1 MIDANTSAGK
11 FASPH
16 PNEVDCKRIE
26 RALAKRHRYRYVS
39 PEVCPSEH
47 GYRIESPCCS
57 RNIDKG
63 GGVVDVALLEY
74 AEASRTWR
82 LHNKDHVQGTWQ
94 LYREF
99 ETLAQLLQQLNLDPE
114 RIFWQ

>member
-1 MIDANTSAGK
+1 MADVGV
-11 FASPH
+11 PH

-26 RALAKRHRYRYVS
+26 RALAQRHRYRYVS
-39 PEVCPSEH
+39 PEVCPSEQ

-57 RNIDKG
+57 RNVDKE
-63 GGVVDVALLEY
+63 GGVIDIALLEY
-74 AEASRTWR
+74 AAASRIWR
-82 LHNKDHVQGTWQ
+82 LHRKDHVHGTWL
-94 LYREF
+94 LYQEF

>member
-1 MIDANTSAGK
+1 MGDANAATAG
-11 FASPH
+11 SPH

-26 RALAKRHRYRYVS
+26 RALAQRHRYRYVS
-39 PEVCPSEH
+39 PEVCPTQQ

-57 RNIDKG
+57 RNVDKD
-63 GGVVDVALLEY
+63 GGVIDIAWIEY
-74 AEASRTWR
+74 DAASRSWR
-82 LHNKDHVQGTWQ
+82 LHRKDHAQSTWL
-94 LYREF
+94 LYQEF

>member
-1 MIDANTSAGK
+1 MADVGV
-11 FASPH
+11 PH

-26 RALAKRHRYRYVS
+26 RALAQRHRYRYVS
-39 PEVCPSEH
+39 PEVCPSQQ

-57 RNIDKG
+57 RNVDRD
-63 GGVVDVALLEY
+63 GGVIDIAWIEY
-74 AEASRTWR
+74 SVASRTWL
-82 LHNKDHVQGTWQ
+82 LHRKDHAHGTWL
-94 LYREF
+94 LYQEF

>member
-1 MIDANTSAGK
+1 MANADAETAG
-11 FASPH
+11 SPH

-26 RALAKRHRYRYVS
+26 RALARRHRYRYVS
-39 PEVCPSEH
+39 PDVFASEK

-57 RNIDKG
+57 RNVDKG
-63 GGVVDVALLEY
+63 GGVIDIALLEY
-74 AEASRTWR
+74 ADASRTWR
-82 LHNKDHVQGTWQ
+82 LHRKDHAHGTWT